1 MFIREI
7 DALLKKHDPKWRVG
21 IFVIFLIACVQ
32 SVAVVV
38 RPLPINAL
46 IEGPKPDTWWG
57 GIEAALLRDFDRIW
71 LYVGL
76 IFAIEFVVL
85 AFFLLSEYRTSALS
99 ERIIR
104 SIRGSIALNLLRGP
118 YARLSKMGAGGVL
131 AAASGDLEAV
141 QRLLREALVHAGVAV
156 LQLVLMLCVIFFVEK
171 WLFYILLAE
180 IGVLVCAIAYYAQ
193 WRKKK
198 YIEKM
203 ALDQGYLGYLA
214 SLYQKNLDLRF
225 TGLGAAFIVRLLAGA
240 RKLAS
245 MNRML
250 WRRHGAY
257 HGLVEF
263 VIGMSS
269 AVCLVLLFVTTDG
282 PPQIGKFLIF
292 AYYTML
298 IFPNLSRIG
307 EAWPMINDARLALK
321 RISASTEGL
330 DGVLAEKG
338 ARPPA
343 AFGEIRFENVTLV
356 SDRGETLLHP
366 FSLSIR
372 PGEKIGLFGDSGS
385 GKTTLIFMLL
395 GMHRPSSGRITLD
408 GRDVTSLSLADR
420 KRLFFFARA
429 ATAFVHGTV
438 ADNVAIHRTLA
449 DDLWARTLERVKMDR
464 RVEAEPEGLGAQV
477 GDKGEPF
484 SGGEQQR
491 LAFARALLTD
501 APCLIL
507 DETLASLDEE
517 TEMFMLGR
525 LIEDFPDKTL
535 ICVSHRKQVGT
546 LFGKRI
552 MVRRGGHVSVTEGP
566 IGENA

>member
-7 DALLKKHDPKWRVG
+7 DTLLKRHDPRWRVG
-21 IFVIFLIACVQ
+21 ILVIFLIACVQ
-32 SVAVVV
+32 SIAVVV

-46 IEGPKPDTWWG
+46 IAGTKPDTWWG
-57 GIEAALLRDFDRIW
+57 GIEAVLLHDIDRIW

-76 IFAIEFVVL
+76 IFAIEVIVL
-85 AFFLLSEYRTSALS
+85 IFFLLSEYRTSALS

-118 YARLSKMGAGGVL
+118 YAKLSKMGAGGVL

-180 IGVLVCAIAYYAQ
+180 IGVLICAIAYYAQ
-193 WRKKK
+193 WRKKQ
-198 YIEKM
+198 YIAKM

-240 RKLAS
+240 RRLSAMNKL
-245 MNRML
+245 L

-257 HGLVEF
+257 YGIVEF

-321 RISASTEGL
+321 RISASTDGL

-343 AFGEIRFENVTLV
+343 SFGEIRFDNVTLV
-356 SDRGETLLHP
+356 SDRGETLLNP
-366 FSLSIR
+366 FSFVIR
-372 PGEKIGLFGDSGS
+372 PGDKIGLFGDSGA

-395 GMHRPSSGRITLD
+395 GMHRPSSGRITVD
-408 GRDVTSLSLADR
+408 GRDVTSLSLTDR
-420 KRLFFFARA
+420 KRLFFFGRA
-429 ATAFVHGTV
+429 ATAFIPGTV
-438 ADNVAIHRTLA
+438 EDNVAIHRTLA
-449 DDLWARTLERVKMDR
+449 DDLWKQTLERVKMDR
-464 RVEAEPEGLGAQV
+464 RVAAEPEGLKAPV

-507 DETLASLDEE
+507 DETLASLDED

-546 LFGKRI
+546 LFSRRI
-552 MVRRGGHVSVTEGP
+552 MVKRGGHVTMSDEP
-566 IGENA
+566 IGDLK